1 MKPVRLAIAALS
13 ALAAA
18 CSSEPAAQSNQ
29 ADALPANATVQS
41 ANAVAPGPA
50 AQAVAPALAIESEG
64 LRLFDPASG
73 SARPIPFGTPRDGVM
88 AALGFR
94 GSPASTNRLD
104 ECGAGPLDQA
114 SWSDGL
120 TLYFRDSKFAGWAL
134 GEEREAGDGKGAITT
149 AAGIG
154 IGSTRAELDAA
165 YKAEVFDSS
174 LGTEFAAGEL
184 FGILEGTGPA
194 AKITHLWAGTSCNM
208 R

>member
-1 MKPVRLAIAALS
+1 MRLASVALL

-41 ANAVAPGPA
+41 AIAVAPGQT
-50 AQAVAPALAIESEG
+50 AQAVAPALAIDSEG
-64 LRLFDPASG
+64 LRLFGRASG
-73 SARPIPFGTPRDGVM
+73 SARPIPFGTPQAAVM
-88 AALGFR
+88 TALGFR
-94 GSPASTNRLD
+94 DPPASTNRLD

-120 TLYFRDSKFAGWAL
+120 TLYFQDSKFAGWAL
-134 GEEREAGDGKGAITT
+134 GGEREAGDGKGAITT
-149 AAGIG
+149 ASGIG
-154 IGSTRAELDAA
+154 VGSTRAELEAA
-165 YKAEVFDSS
+165 YKVEVFDSS

-184 FGILEGTGPA
+184 FGILDGTA
-194 AKITHLWAGTSCNM
+194 RQAKITNLWAGTSCNM

>member
-1 MKPVRLAIAALS
+1 MRLASVALV

-18 CSSEPAAQSNQ
+18 CSSEPAAESNV
-29 ADALPANATVQS
+29 AAPPAVTAPEPS
-41 ANAVAPGPA
+41 ANPPP
-50 AQAVAPALAIESEG
+50 AQAVAPTLAIESEG

-73 SARPIPFGTPRDGVM
+73 SARPIPFGTPRDAVM

-94 GSPASTNRLD
+94 GAPASTNRLE

-120 TLYFRDSKFAGWAL
+120 TLYFQDSKFAGWAL
-134 GEEREAGDGKGAITT
+134 GGEREAGDGKGAITT
-149 AAGIG
+149 ASGIG
-154 IGSTRAELDAA
+154 IGSTRAELEAA

-184 FGILEGTGPA
+184 FGILEGAGSK